1 MAVGG
6 DFHENLVAAG
16 VEGDFGVDGS
26 GHEVAAVAADHVV
39 FVAFFL
45 DAEFEDVAVF
55 AGEAFEVAGV
65 QL

>member
-1 MAVGG
+1 
-6 DFHENLVAAG
+6 LVTAG
-16 VEGDFGVDGS
+16 LEVDFGIDGS

-45 DAEFEDVAVF
+45 EPEFEHEAVF
-55 AGEAFEVAGV
+55 AGETFEVSGV

>member
-1 MAVGG
+1 VSVGG
-6 DFHENLVAAG
+6 DFHEDLVTAG
-16 VEGDFGVDGS
+16 LEVDFGIDGS

-45 DAEFEDVAVF
+45 EPEFEHEAVF
-55 AGEAFEVAGV
+55 AGETFEVSGV